1 MIKLVC
7 GIFFL
12 MITNIHASEYLE
24 DIDLEKAQKVLSS
37 AKADQAWGTI
47 YTKIYTQARKLQPL
61 KGSDSESLF
70 LNLYFSVCFLAHQET
85 EKLPLENLSDNS
97 YRNMLAPLG
106 SYSRDA
112 VLAASSLTG
121 ILSRVSGI
129 FDRNSLWEGNRT
141 GLQSS
146 FARLITG
153 QGRFTLEESTKE
165 RKRRLIMDIY
175 RHYNL
180 NDPMFGRASKR
191 GGSGAN
197 IDLLWNEIVGNN
209 LNSDKR
215 IGGINATQ
223 EHTLSCFIVAYLAA
237 SSAEY
242 RLGDVSSDLV
252 SYLMSKLG
260 INDLDKQ
267 QTINQIV
274 LSFHDIISSQITSNN
289 VGQDVLDA
297 FYSANLQKNAEKNA
311 RLNQQ
316 FDIFNSLNPDDGVP
330 SLKTCVEERLNELRI
345 GRVYMA
351 HSLGVLSFQTKLTSY
366 SEWQEMMKV
375 LDIRKNIDRFN
386 KEVWEKLDEALSKN
400 PLRKSLFSFFE
411 GRIEADKITASQK
424 RDPRYPKEK
433 TLKQI
438 QKEWDAQ
445 RQREQKAQQEQAERE
460 AKAQKLAAEEIFRKS
475 GLKRL
480 PETEF
485 NKKRD
490 NWEAL
495 KADWNRFITLKDV
508 IDGLESELVAF
519 TDVLP
524 NFYQILNGTEI
535 ITVTETQ
542 HQRTLNFKF
551 SAVRTL
557 YKKLAVFVNP
567 DKNPGYDEEFKYLG
581 KFLRVA
587 EEKLKS
593 RSIYSYLKQSPL
605 WNKDQADLDKQA
617 RLERERRDGE
627 ERQRRYGASDFDG
640 NPSWY

>member
-7 GIFFL
+7 GILFL

-24 DIDLEKAQKVLSS
+24 DIYLEKAQKVLSA
-37 AKADQAWGTI
+37 AKADQTLGSI
-47 YTKIYTQARKLQPL
+47 YIYSKIYTQARNYIPL

-70 LNLYFSVCFLAHQET
+70 LNLYFSACFLQCQET
-85 EKLPLENLSDNS
+85 EGLTPENLSDNS
-97 YRNMLAPLG
+97 YRRMLAPLG
-106 SYSRDA
+106 GYSKDV

-129 FDRNSLWEGNRT
+129 FDRNSFWEGHRT

-153 QGRFTLEESTKE
+153 QGRFKLEESTEE

-191 GGSGAN
+191 GGSGTN
-197 IDLLWNEIVGNN
+197 IDLLWNEIVGDN
-209 LNSDKR
+209 LDSDKR

-252 SYLMSKLG
+252 SYLMNKMD
-260 INDLDKQ
+260 INDLGKQ
-267 QTINQIV
+267 QTINQII

-289 VGQDVLDA
+289 VQQDVLDA

-316 FDIFNSLNPDDGVP
+316 FDIFNTLESDDGVP
-330 SLKTCVEERLNELRI
+330 SLTACVDEWFSNPDLRV
-345 GRVYMA
+345 GRAYMA

-366 SEWQEMMKV
+366 SEWQEMMEA
-375 LDIRKNIDRFN
+375 LHIRKTIDRVN
-386 KEVWEKLDEALSKN
+386 KEVWEGLDEALSKN

-411 GRIEADKITASQK
+411 GRIEADKVTASQK

-445 RQREQKAQQEQAERE
+445 RQREQKAQQEQAKKDE
-460 AKAQKLAAEEIFRKS
+460 AARKVAAERRLSTSGLLVFPPEPQLKS
-475 GLKRL
+475 GADVTILTNVWNAFRL
-480 PETEF
+480 
-485 NKKRD
+485 
-490 NWEAL
+490 L
-495 KADWNRFITLKDV
+495 SGV
-508 IDGLESELVAF
+508 IHGLEPKTSLLQYGLISFE
-519 TDVLP
+519 DVVP
-524 NFYQILNGTEI
+524 NFYTTFSSTALIDIVSRNASRVLFKINFP
-535 ITVTETQ
+535 
-542 HQRTLNFKF
+542 NFKKTYYQL
-551 SAVRTL
+551 SHTL
-557 YKKLAVFVNP
+557 HPDRATDKYQAEFQYLAKVYETINTNFI
-567 DKNPGYDEEFKYLG
+567 K
-581 KFLRVA
+581 
-587 EEKLKS
+587 
-593 RSIYSYLKQSPL
+593 
-605 WNKDQADLDKQA
+605 
-617 RLERERRDGE
+617 
-627 ERQRRYGASDFDG
+627 
-640 NPSWY
+640 